1 MPLAKKNKHS
11 KKASKTVQSSQ
22 MPNDIKGIIFITLGI
37 LMILSVFASDS
48 SGILGKSIK
57 KLLIGL
63 FGMGSYI
70 FPLLMIFIGISY
82 ILKNGKIT
90 FNNRFYGIFIFILN
104 TLLFTQMIYI
114 NDYYIEDNFIEGIK
128 KIFIE
133 TSVIHGG
140 IIGYIMDVPLY
151 KLLGSVGSY
160 IVFISIYI
168 ISVIYVMQISLGE
181 LLIMIKGSAIQKR
194 KFRNTLR
201 DKDIIYD
208 DEKDTSSSFI
218 KGLNDKIKFVNFL
231 KSTED
236 IDTNREEIIDNEKDY
251 RKSQMDE
258 PKIVPNIVDNKPTN
272 NTQMFNKADN
282 TRRSYVKE
290 EPNNFINDEIQ
301 QKSNEIRSEYI
312 FPSTELLNRN
322 INNGYDKNGKRE
334 LINYASKLEETLN
347 SFGVNAKV
355 IQVTKGP
362 SVTRFELQPSAGVK
376 VSKITHLSD
385 DIALSLAASSV
396 RIEAP
401 IPGKSAIGIEVPNKV
416 VSAVYLSEVIESNE
430 FKNFNKNIAFAVG
443 KDISGKCV
451 VADLSKMPHLLIA
464 GATGSGKSVCINTL
478 IISLIYK
485 YSPEDVKLLLVDPK
499 VVELNIYNDIPHLL
513 IPVVTNPKKAAGAL
527 NWAVTEMT
535 RRYNLFAENNVRNI
549 EGYNELVKK
558 GRLSEKL
565 PWIVIII
572 DELADL
578 MMVSPGEVEEYIA
591 RLAQMARAA
600 GMHLVIATQRPSVDV
615 ITGVI
620 KANIPSRISF
630 AVSSQID
637 SRTII
642 DSAGAEKLLGKGDML
657 FYPVGESK
665 PVRIQGAFISEE
677 EVENIVNFIKDQKGP
692 VEYQEN
698 IINDINTKVEKQNSD
713 SDELLDEAI
722 EIAMENG
729 QISTSLLQRRLKIG
743 YNRAARIIDDM
754 EGKGIISGKNG
765 SKPRQI
771 LLDNEDI
778 KNNS

>member
-1 MPLAKKNKHS
+1 MAKRNKHS

-181 LLIMIKGSAIQKR
+181 LLTMIKGRAIQKR

-290 EPNNFINDEIQ
+290 ETNNFINDEIQ

>member
-1 MPLAKKNKHS
+1 MPLAKRNKHS

>member
-1 MPLAKKNKHS
+1 MPLAKRNKHS
-11 KKASKTVQSSQ
+11 KKPSDTVQSSQ

-48 SGILGKSIK
+48 SGILGKSIR

-70 FPLLMIFIGISY
+70 FPLLIIFVGVSY
-82 ILKNGKIT
+82 IVKNGKIT

-104 TLLFTQMIYI
+104 TLLFIQMIHVK
-114 NDYYIEDNFIEGIK
+114 DYYIEGNFMHGVK
-128 KIFIE
+128 KIFDE
-133 TSVIHGG
+133 TSMIHGG
-140 IIGYIMDVPLY
+140 IISYIVDVPLY
-151 KLLGSVGSY
+151 KLLGIIGSY
-160 IVFISIYI
+160 IVFIALYI
-168 ISVIYVMQISLGE
+168 IAVIFIMQISLGE
-181 LLIMIKGSAIQKR
+181 LLMMLKGSAMQKR
-194 KFRNTLR
+194 KVKNTLS

-208 DEKDTSSSFI
+208 NEKDTNSSFI
-218 KGLNDKIKFVNFL
+218 KGLNNKIKFVNFL

-236 IDTNREEIIDNEKDY
+236 IDADREEINDNEKVH
-251 RKSQMDE
+251 RKSEMDE
-258 PKIVPNIVDNKPTN
+258 PKVVPNIVDNKPIN
-272 NTQMFNKADN
+272 NTQMFNKPDIAKK
-282 TRRSYVKE
+282 SYVE
-290 EPNNFINDEIQ
+290 EESNNFINDEIQ
-301 QKSNEIRSEYI
+301 QKSNEMRPEYV
-312 FPSTELLNRN
+312 FPSTQLLNHN
-322 INNGYDKNGKRE
+322 INNGYDKNSKRE
-334 LINYASKLEETLN
+334 LINYASKLEETLT

-535 RRYNLFAENNVRNI
+535 RRYNLFAENNVRNV

-558 GRLSEKL
+558 GRLNEKL

-677 EVENIVNFIKDQKGP
+677 EVENIVNFIKNQKGP

-698 IINDINTKVEKQNSD
+698 IINEINTKVEKQNSD

-754 EGKGIISGKNG
+754 EEKGIISGKNG

-771 LLDNEDI
+771 LLDNEDL
-778 KNNS
+778 KNNN

>member
-1 MPLAKKNKHS
+1 MAKKNKHS

-236 IDTNREEIIDNEKDY
+236 IDTNREKIIDNEKDY

-258 PKIVPNIVDNKPTN
+258 PKIVPNIMDNKPTN